1 MAAYLMGLATA
12 PDRWNA
18 RMRFWACLASAVVL
32 GGFAAGGGL

>member
-1 MAAYLMGLATA
+1 MAAYLRSLATA

-18 RMRFWACLASAVVL
+18 RVRFWAPLAGVIVL